1 MKGKLTSL
9 LLTALLSVAFF
20 AQTSYAAAPSR
31 ATDATDDP
39 FAYVITSPA
48 EGQETFYSVK
58 LQFPKAAEIEFVP
71 GFMERANYV
80 EFKKNGEIFTPSY
93 LYPSFSDNEIEL
105 DLGGVQGSVAD
116 RWVVT
121 LKPGLFNL
129 LDADENVIATNPL
142 MEIVVTEGAPKSD
155 VDFTFTTQP
164 ADPDGKLLLAE
175 MSKVSFT
182 FSALSAVSADAD
194 AAVVTLGETTID
206 KSAYTVSASENVV
219 TVNFE
224 PALTSAEDAAL
235 TVTFPEEALTG
246 TQGETSG
253 TNKTPVKASYTI
265 VPAAAYDLA
274 IDFYSPKPDA
284 SGNISAY
291 ESFTMPIFI
300 CDNPD
305 VKAVSGSDATII
317 FKEVNGDFQCTGTLT
332 TVTNMVSGKSTFYAL
347 LNQPVYNGAYTITIP
362 KGAAG
367 DARWHADHTLGHSN
381 DEIVLSFNLVGGIDR
396 PKEEDP
402 FEYVITS
409 PAEGQ
414 ETFYSVKLQ
423 FPKAAEIEFVPG
435 FMERAN
441 YVEFKKNG
449 EIFTPSYLYPSFSDN
464 EIELDLGGVQG
475 SVADRWVVTL
485 KPGLFNLLDADENVI
500 ATNPLMEIVV
510 TEGAPKSDV
519 DFTFTTQPADPD
531 GKLLLA
537 EMSKVSFTFSALSA
551 VSADADAAVVTLGET
566 TIDKS
571 AYTVSASENVVTVNF
586 EPALTSAEDAALTV
600 TFPEEA
606 LTGTQ
611 GETSG
616 TNKTPVKA
624 SYTIVPAAAYDL
636 AIDFY
641 QPKPDADGN
650 ISADDRFNMMMFIC
664 DLPNVKP
671 VADNTVTLKEVN
683 GDFEST
689 QVLKTITGQESGKST
704 FYTSFQSPVYN
715 GEYTVTISKGA
726 VGDLRWRTDHA
737 LGHSNDEVVLTFNV
751 INGQDRPVETP
762 HIDLS
767 TAYVGTEVIAVK
779 GVPSED
785 NIYWYANII
794 EASRYPG
801 DKEMFESV
809 INFFK
814 TGAETFNMDWITVYQ
829 MTAKKGTY
837 TWGFNDLYASQDYIV
852 YAMGLDENGELYMP
866 MTKINVRTADQIVS
880 DNTFTVETVSIEDGT
895 QPETK
900 KLTIKV
906 TPTNNDSYAA
916 VILEKYI
923 TDGYDLTSEAD
934 EKNYLRNA
942 LRPLV
947 TEDRVYTGEQTIV
960 FDNIKIDAIMQAA
973 VFGYEEY
980 ETTSAT
986 LTDFSTVDENFEA
999 IFIEAYDPTICGA
1012 SASVYSFDMVRPYI
1026 FGVISKKAAEEMG
1039 GIETIHENYNIP
1051 KWTAAGM
1058 GYYDWRYYARRDL
1071 NTRPLDGTLSEI
1083 GGYSALKWDT
1093 EYYIY
1098 AYLMDNGGYRTSPVY
1113 CAEFSTESC
1122 NQTDNTF
1129 ELRLNSITSNAQY
1142 SSDTYTADMTVIPA
1156 DASAPYAIYYG
1167 ETYDFE
1173 EYLAENRLDDWMY
1186 DVFMQRRVKRNYT
1199 DELNFGFGAVY
1210 PDKKYILVVAGFDE
1224 APNTEP
1230 VWMLFNKDGEIEN
1243 TSSGIS
1249 YVKDNMLR
1257 IYADGLDICIDG
1269 EFSDAQVYGADGI
1282 MAGAFTGNKCSVN
1295 APGYYIVRVQTAK
1308 GIVTRKIAVK

>member
-48 EGQETFYSVK
+48 EGDETFRSID
-58 LQFPKAAEIEFVP
+58 LQFPKATSVEYVP
-71 GFMERANYV
+71 SFMDRPGYI
-80 EFKKNGEIFTPSY
+80 EFKKNGETFPVQY
-93 LYPSFSDNEIEL
+93 AYPALDENVIKL
-105 DLGGVQGSVAD
+105 DLGGAQGSTAD
-116 RWVVT
+116 RWEVT

-155 VDFTFTTQP
+155 VDFSFTTDP
-164 ADPDGKLLLAE
+164 ADPDGKLLLDEMSKVSFTFPGLSAVSADADAAVVALGETTVDKSAYTVSASENVVTVNFEPALTSAEDAALTVTFPEEALTGTQGETSGTNKTPVKASYTIVPAAAYDLAIDFYKPKPDADGNISAYESFTMPIFICDNPDVKAVSGSEATIIFKEVNGDFQCTGTLTTLTGMVSGKSTFYALLNQPVYNGAYTITIPKGAAGDTRWRADHTLGHSNDEIVLSFNLVGGIDRPKEEDPFEYVITSPAEGDETFSSIDLQFPKATSVAYVPSFMDRPDYIEFKKNGETFPVQYAYPALDENVIKLDLGGAQGNTADRWEVILQPGLFNLLDADENVIATNPLMEIVVTEGAPKSDVDFSFTTDPDGELLLAE

-182 FSALSAVSADAD
+182 FSGLSAVSADAD

-274 IDFYSPKPDA
+274 IDFYKPKPDA
-284 SGNISAY
+284 DGNISAY

-305 VKAVSGSDATII
+305 VKAVSGSEATII

-332 TVTNMVSGKSTFYAL
+332 TLTGMVSGKSTFYAL

-367 DARWHADHTLGHSN
+367 DTRWRADHTLGHSN
-381 DEIVLSFNLVGGIDR
+381 DEIVLSFNLVGGI
-396 PKEEDP
+396 
-402 FEYVITS
+402 
-409 PAEGQ
+409 
-414 ETFYSVKLQ
+414 
-423 FPKAAEIEFVPG
+423 
-435 FMERAN
+435 
-441 YVEFKKNG
+441 
-449 EIFTPSYLYPSFSDN
+449 
-464 EIELDLGGVQG
+464 
-475 SVADRWVVTL
+475 
-485 KPGLFNLLDADENVI
+485 
-500 ATNPLMEIVV
+500 
-510 TEGAPKSDV
+510 
-519 DFTFTTQPADPD
+519 
-531 GKLLLA
+531 
-537 EMSKVSFTFSALSA
+537 
-551 VSADADAAVVTLGET
+551 
-566 TIDKS
+566 
-571 AYTVSASENVVTVNF
+571 
-586 EPALTSAEDAALTV
+586 
-600 TFPEEA
+600 
-606 LTGTQ
+606 
-611 GETSG
+611 
-616 TNKTPVKA
+616 
-624 SYTIVPAAAYDL
+624 
-636 AIDFY
+636 
-641 QPKPDADGN
+641 
-650 ISADDRFNMMMFIC
+650 
-664 DLPNVKP
+664 
-671 VADNTVTLKEVN
+671 
-683 GDFEST
+683 
-689 QVLKTITGQESGKST
+689 
-704 FYTSFQSPVYN
+704 
-715 GEYTVTISKGA
+715 
-726 VGDLRWRTDHA
+726 
-737 LGHSNDEVVLTFNV
+737 
-751 INGQDRPVETP
+751 DRPVETP

-837 TWGFNDLYASQDYIV
+837 TWGFGDLYASQDYIV

-906 TPTNNDSYAA
+906 TPSNDDSYAA

-947 TEDRVYTGEQTIV
+947 TEDKVYTGEQTIV

-999 IFIEAYDPTICGA
+999 MFIEAYDPSISGA
-1012 SASVYSFDMVRPYI
+1012 SASIYSFDMVRPYI
-1026 FGVISKKAAEEMG
+1026 FGVISKGAAAEMG

-1113 CAEFSTESC
+1113 YAEFTTESR
-1122 NQTDNTF
+1122 NKTDNTF
-1129 ELRLNSITSNAQY
+1129 ELKLNSITSNAQY
-1142 SSDTYTADMTVIPA
+1142 SSETFTADMTIIPG
-1156 DASAPYAIYYG
+1156 DASAPYALYYG

-1186 DVFMQRRVKRNYT
+1186 DVFMQRRIKRIYNG
-1199 DELNFGFGAVY
+1199 ELNFGFGNVY
-1210 PDKKYILVVAGFDE
+1210 PDKKYILVVTGFDE

-1295 APGYYIVRVQTAK
+1295 APGYYIVRVQTVK